1 VVLNNQSLGLV
12 RQQQRLFY
20 GQQYV
25 ASSYGIKVDFA
36 AIARGFGMQAFDL
49 DGADE
54 PERLLRQAMAAPGP
68 CLINV
73 PIDIEEEVT
82 PMVPP
87 GAANT
92 TMIGG
97 DYVRN

>member
-1 VVLNNQSLGLV
+1 
-12 RQQQRLFY
+12 
-20 GQQYV
+20 
-25 ASSYGIKVDFA
+25 
-36 AIARGFGMQAFDL
+36 MQT
-49 DGADE
+49 
-54 PERLLRQAMAAPGP
+54 PGP

-97 DYVRN
+97 SHARN

>member
-1 VVLNNQSLGLV
+1 LLT
-12 RQQQRLFY
+12 R
-20 GQQYV
+20 
-25 ASSYGIKVDFA
+25 A
-36 AIARGFGMQAFDL
+36 MQT
-49 DGADE
+49 
-54 PERLLRQAMAAPGP
+54 PGP

-97 DYVRN
+97 SHARN